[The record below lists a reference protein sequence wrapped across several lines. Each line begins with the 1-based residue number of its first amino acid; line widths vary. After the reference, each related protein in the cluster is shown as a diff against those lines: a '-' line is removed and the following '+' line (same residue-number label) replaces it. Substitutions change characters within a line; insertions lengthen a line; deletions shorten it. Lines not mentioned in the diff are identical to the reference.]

1 MASVASRNSHKSE
14 VETRDK
20 HSGDDGR
27 RQAVENRTYLGVIK
41 LANANG

>member
-1 MASVASRNSHKSE
+1 MASVASRNSHEPE

-41 LANANG
+41 PANANG